1 MSFENELK
9 KAMAAYGDAGLVEPA
24 PREYIHKSNLP
35 EKRCDSSEKR
45 CNESMSNAIRRYRTV
60 APMKKI
66 ADMNI
71 FKKL

>member
-9 KAMAAYGDAGLVEPA
+9 KAMAAYEDAGVVEPA
-24 PREYIHKSNLP
+24 PREYAHKSNSSA
-35 EKRCDSSEKR
+35 KRCD
-45 CNESMSNAIRRYRTV
+45 ESMDNAIRRYRTI

-71 FKKL
+71 FKKS